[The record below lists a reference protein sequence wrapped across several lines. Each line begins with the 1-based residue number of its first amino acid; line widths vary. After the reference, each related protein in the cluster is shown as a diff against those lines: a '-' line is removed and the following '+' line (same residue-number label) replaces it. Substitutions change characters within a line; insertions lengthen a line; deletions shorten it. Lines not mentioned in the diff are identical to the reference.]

1 MKSISAII
9 LIAFLLVGCG
19 TSSPRVLRAP
29 SKNIVNLEQ
38 KDKEE
43 YEAVV
48 FDPGF
53 EAWFNTTWSPAR
65 DRSIQYY
72 KSWNQRYVSA
82 WNAKATNPIAS
93 NQFFENVIQYDVTI
107 DYGMQVER
115 TLYYYF
121 RYVDTK
127 LGIPI
132 LATRPP
138 GVL

>member
-9 LIAFLLVGCG
+9 LLAFLASACAP
-19 TSSPRVLRAP
+19 SSPRVLRAP
-29 SKNIVNLEQ
+29 SKNIVNVQQDE
-38 KDKEE
+38 EE

-53 EAWFNTTWSPAR
+53 DAWFATTWSPAR
-65 DRSIQYY
+65 DRSPSYY

-82 WNAKATNPIAS
+82 WNAKAMNPISS
-93 NQFFENVIQYDVTI
+93 NAFFENVIQYDPTI
-107 DYGMQVER
+107 DYGIEVER

-132 LATRPP
+132 LNIRPP